1 MHENVK
7 TVEKRLSLA
16 EEKLAAVNV
25 VIQPDVRNENGLP
38 VMEIREELDEEGNV
52 LCMCFL
58 GLLMADDTHARS

>member
-7 TVEKRLSLA
+7 TAEKRLSLA

-25 VIQPDVRNENGLP
+25 VIQPDVRNEEGLP
-38 VMEIREELDEEGNV
+38 VTEIREELDEEGNV

-58 GLLMADDTHARS
+58 RLLMADYTHAQS